1 MHVHLQQI
9 FTEHLLCASKFR
21 PHLSAWLSGSY
32 LLSNMLY
39 SPADTVPKSHVTWK
53 KNGSVSD
60 HECYPNSHAST
71 VEGPLATHHLPSHKP
86 YLGSHWHSVFQYKC
100 FLRLK
105 KKKKKIKYLLYG
117 EHTTSTA
124 LYVCL
129 STKKQKHLKSIQT
142 TLLEEK
148 KVTLLGNRL
157 NGLESTVQ
165 GDPVAQRPR
174 N

>member
-9 FTEHLLCASKFR
+9 LTEHLLCASKFR

-39 SPADTVPKSHVTWK
+39 SQADTVPKSHVTWK

-60 HECYPNSHAST
+60 HECYPNSHAPT
-71 VEGPLATHHLPSHKP
+71 VEGPLATHHLPLHKP
-86 YLGSHWHSVFQYKC
+86 YLGSHWHSIFQYKC
-100 FLRLK
+100 FLRL

-129 STKKQKHLKSIQT
+129 STKKQKHLKSILT

-148 KVTLLGNRL
+148 KGTLLGNRL
-157 NGLESTVQ
+157 NRLGSTVQ
-165 GDPVAQRPR
+165 GDPVAQS
-174 N
+174 NA